1 MLSLETATGTL
12 SQFSI
17 RATVSFDEFYIP
29 FVSLVVLF
37 SILGGLASDSIALRY
52 RYSATF
58 LWKSESH
65 SVVSNY
71 LQPHGLYSPWNSPGQ
86 NTGMGS
92 LSLLQGIFLTQGSKP
107 GLLHCRQILYQLSHK
122 GSPFPVEGGTKA
134 SVNSSCQ
141 ERGQSN
147 WQGCLRSVT

>member
-1 MLSLETATGTL
+1 MSLETATGTL

-17 RATVSFDEFYIP
+17 RAIVSFDEFYIS

-92 LSLLQGIFLTQGSKP
+92 FSLLQGMFPTQGLNL
-107 GLLHCRQILYQLSHK
+107 GLCMAVKILDYLSHQ
-122 GSPFPVEGGTKA
+122 GSPITM
-134 SVNSSCQ
+134 Q
-141 ERGQSN
+141 
-147 WQGCLRSVT
+147 

>member
-1 MLSLETATGTL
+1 MLSLERATGTL

-17 RATVSFDEFYIP
+17 QAIVSFDEFYIP

-71 LQPHGLYSPWNSPGQ
+71 LHPHGLYSPWNSPGQ
-86 NTGMGS
+86 NTGRGS
-92 LSLLQGIFLTQGSKP
+92 LSLLQGIFPTQASKP
-107 GLLHCRQILYQLSHK
+107 GLLHCRQILYQLSHCFVL
-122 GSPFPVEGGTKA
+122 GLIP
-134 SVNSSCQ
+134 
-141 ERGQSN
+141 
-147 WQGCLRSVT
+147 